1 MPPAA
6 RMGLYRA
13 KCDPETLEIITRAR
27 RMRANHPLLDTI
39 YILSNA
45 DYNFIE
51 ETKRWLATDGW
62 HVILTS
68 GDVASQWEDQE
79 IGEAVDTEIARR
91 AGVFVGNGV
100 STAAS
105 SNFLRCPVTD
115 AIPNSSRRC
124 RAMSRCYVQRTD
136 VIGISHSTGDSGK
149 NIRLAR
155 SRV

>member
-1 MPPAA
+1 MPAPA

-51 ETKRWLATDGW
+51 ETKRWLASDGW

-100 STAAS
+100 SLSRVWA
-105 SNFLRCPVTD
+105 FLREALSLMCVP
-115 AIPNSSRRC
+115 
-124 RAMSRCYVQRTD
+124 
-136 VIGISHSTGDSGK
+136 
-149 NIRLAR
+149 
-155 SRV
+155 

>member
-1 MPPAA
+1 
-6 RMGLYRA
+6 MGLYRA

-27 RMRANHPLLDTI
+27 RMRANHPLLNTI

-100 STAAS
+100 SSATLS
-105 SNFLRCPVTD
+105 SFLRRPVSD
-115 AIPNSSRRC
+115 PIPDSSPRC
-124 RAMSRCYVQRTD
+124 RAMLRCCEQRTVD
-136 VIGISHSTGDSGK
+136 IGISRSTGDTGRGK
-149 NIRLAR
+149 NRRLVR
-155 SRV
+155 SRF